1 VKQAFLLII
10 VILLLVAGW
19 MFSAANGDD
28 VTVKYLVGEQ
38 TGRLSYWLLG
48 VFLAGFFV
56 GVVYVGWGLVKARW
70 DNRRLR
76 DKLAQQEK
84 EIQRLTG
91 QLSISSTA
99 KISSNSDDQ

>member
-1 VKQAFLLII
+1 MKQALLLIF
-10 VILLLVAGW
+10 VIILLVAGW

-28 VTVKYLVGEQ
+28 VTVRYLVGEQ

-48 VFLAGFFV
+48 CFLIGFLV
-56 GVVYVGWGLVKARW
+56 GVVYCGWGLVKARW
-70 DNRRLR
+70 SNRRLR

-91 QLSISSTA
+91 QLSTHTTTLPAAEQDS
-99 KISSNSDDQ
+99 

>member
-1 VKQAFLLII
+1 MKQAFLLIV

-38 TGRLSYWLLG
+38 AGRLSYWLLG
-48 VFLAGFFV
+48 VFLAGFLV

-76 DKLAQQEK
+76 DKLTQQEK

-91 QLSISSTA
+91 QLSISKTTKLSPA
-99 KISSNSDDQ
+99 AEDD